1 MEQFPIDQI
10 KCGFV
15 KGVASANGST
25 ESGKA
30 SEGSDL
36 GGKMVCNRGRANNQ
50 TDLTRRQEGNK
61 RNRVNGIVECK

>member
-25 ESGKA
+25 ESRKA
-30 SEGSDL
+30 SDEGSDL
-36 GGKMVCNRGRANNQ
+36 GGKMKNYRKKTKKAF
-50 TDLTRRQEGNK
+50 E
-61 RNRVNGIVECK
+61 